1 MTESSAEYICVDRV
15 DWLSVDCVRDGG
27 RHYTR
32 VSRHIIVCALSS
44 LRISSQF
51 FKAGG
56 NNFTARSTLNENCV
70 FV

>member
-15 DWLSVDCVRDGG
+15 DWLSVDCVRDG
-27 RHYTR
+27 

-56 NNFTARSTLNENCV
+56 NNFTATLNENCV